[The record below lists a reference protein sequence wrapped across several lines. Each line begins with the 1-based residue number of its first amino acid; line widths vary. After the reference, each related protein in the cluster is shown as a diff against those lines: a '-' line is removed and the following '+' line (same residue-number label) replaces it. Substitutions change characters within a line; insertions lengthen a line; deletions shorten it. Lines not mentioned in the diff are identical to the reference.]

1 MKQITEEQYN
11 EIIKTESNIIKFI
24 DNNTN
29 LLLLEQTDWVT
40 TTRLFW
46 SWDYKEYFNEE
57 KVSELLFWHEAWF
70 IKQLLKELETRTM
83 EDIVNTYQ
91 FNIWFNE
98 WLKASA
104 KALDDELAKQ
114 FNNKQVTEEI
124 NSELWAIELTKE
136 ENVSKN

>member
-1 MKQITEEQYN
+1 MTEEQYN
-11 EIIKTESNIIKFI
+11 EMIQTESNIIKFI
-24 DNNTN
+24 DNNTD

-40 TTRLFW
+40 TTRLFG
-46 SWDYKEYFNEE
+46 SWDYKEYFDEE
-57 KVSELLFWHEAWF
+57 KVSQLLFWHEVWF
-70 IKQLLKELETRTM
+70 IKQLLKELEDKTM
-83 EDIVNTYQ
+83 TDIVNTYQ

-104 KALDDELAKQ
+104 KALEEELSKQ

-136 ENVSKN
+136 

>member
-1 MKQITEEQYN
+1 
-11 EIIKTESNIIKFI
+11 
-24 DNNTN
+24 
-29 LLLLEQTDWVT
+29 
-40 TTRLFW
+40 
-46 SWDYKEYFNEE
+46 
-57 KVSELLFWHEAWF
+57 
-70 IKQLLKELETRTM
+70 M

-136 ENVSKN
+136 EDVSSSKD